1 LILENKKNSQIYF
14 YQPLSNVFSIV
25 SIELSLIPILLNVCN
40 RIRNNVFAG
49 DKSLKINSLANE
61 FLILISSV
69 FESLIEMI

>member
-25 SIELSLIPILLNVCN
+25 SIELSLIPILLNVRN

-69 FESLIEMI
+69 FESLIEII